1 MHTVIAIT
9 GHSKSGKDFFAL
21 MLAHAVRAMGLNVRT
36 FAFADSLKEIASAY
50 LRIPRHLF
58 DTHHGKDT
66 PIRETLPEWAPPP
79 ASHYYSVRETD
90 ALLPLLNTRDLTVW
104 GDAATEVRGAAS
116 GPLRALSLQLVGA
129 YCSLCAQAEVPV
141 RLNSP
146 ATHFLLPRKLP
157 YWLRDRVEYVGFRPR
172 DALLA
177 FGAAGG
183 IVDQL
188 MHVKG
193 CMEALMWEHLRG
205 DAHVGIITDMR
216 YVHEHDIVNSLPSVG
231 MHVTTVR
238 VSRPDAPDTR
248 AAGLASHI
256 TETALDKV
264 EMAVD
269 APLDEL
275 ELASGP
281 EAASASVRESG
292 IQHRLLDTLM
302 HALSTTA
309 AAPERSTLTA
319 FLADNAEKCVR
330 DVVNLFLQDKY
341 TDACNSLR
349 MPESGLTYAP
359 GVGSHTVE
367 RLARRVA
374 HDLYG

>member
-21 MLAHAVRAMGLNVRT
+21 MLAHALRAMGLNVRT
-36 FAFADSLKEIASAY
+36 FAFADPLKEIASAY
-50 LRIPRHLF
+50 LRIPRDLF

-66 PIRETLPEWAPPP
+66 AIRETLPGWAPPP
-79 ASHYYSVRETD
+79 ASHYYSPKETEC
-90 ALLPLLNTRDLTVW
+90 LFPLLNTRDLDVW
-104 GDAATEVRGAAS
+104 GDASTEVRSAAS
-116 GPLRALSLQLVGA
+116 GALNAFSLQLIGM
-129 YCSLCAQAEVPV
+129 YCDLCAQADMPA
-141 RLNSP
+141 RLNAP

-157 YWLRDRVEYVGFRPR
+157 YWLRDRVENVGFRPR

-183 IVDQL
+183 IVDKL
-188 MHVKG
+188 MHAKG
-193 CMEALMWEHLRG
+193 CMEAIMWEHLRG
-205 DAHVGIITDMR
+205 EAHVGIITDMR
-216 YVHEHDIVNSLPSVG
+216 YEHEHAIVGSLAAVG

-248 AAGLASHI
+248 AAGLATHI

-264 EMAVD
+264 SMDVD

-275 ELASGP
+275 ELTCPEGAS
-281 EAASASVRESG
+281 ESVRMSG
-292 IQHRLLDTLM
+292 IPYRLFDTLM
-302 HALSTTA
+302 QALSTTA
-309 AAPERSTLTA
+309 ASPGRGPLDA
-319 FLADNAEKCVR
+319 FLANNAEKCVR

-341 TDACNSLR
+341 TQACNDLR

-367 RLARRVA
+367 RLARRTA
-374 HDLYG
+374 HELYG